1 MFEVFPMDFKEEVA
15 KSLVDIAADFNFK
28 NPKEVFPVLQIT
40 YLQMGEEKPAP
51 EWLRHLSETCRPTEA
66 EVLVYLFKSGNEYY
80 YLSLSYTSE
89 AVITDG
95 KALGEY
101 HEDMLKSIS
110 PDIPMV
116 SIAYG
121 NPEYSMDFTSVNINK
136 LFYNP
141 LDTQDEYGMDCFSQS
156 HKGDINGFVK
166 DFHA

>member
-1 MFEVFPMDFKEEVA
+1 MFDIFDKELKAEAVA
-15 KSLVDIAADFNFK
+15 TYDEIIASLNLR
-28 NPKEVFPVLQIT
+28 NPKKVFPVLQIT

-66 EVLVYLFKSGNEYY
+66 EALVYLFKSGNEYY